1 MFFIITIMKL
11 RNFTDKNKKD
21 IILELKS
28 NFKKDKKKIW
38 LALAKHL
45 NKPKRNLAS
54 VNLSKINYYAKDND
68 TIFVAGKIL
77 GNGIID
83 KKLVLSSFKVSN
95 TALEKINKSN
105 SKYIDLKKIMDL
117 KKINNIRI
125 IK

>member
-1 MFFIITIMKL
+1 MKL